1 MLKLVFLFCSIV
13 LSFVIYKL
21 AIFKTQ
27 KKRNY
32 LFVINII
39 FILSI
44 ILFII
49 LFFLSSNSNID
60 KKYNSPRY
68 DGEKIIPGIFGE
80 NKK

>member
-1 MLKLVFLFCSIV
+1 MLKFIFFFCSIV
-13 LSFVIYKL
+13 LSFFIYKIV
-21 AIFKTQ
+21 IFKT

-49 LFFLSSNSNID
+49 LFYLLSNNNID
-60 KKYNSPRY
+60 SQYNSPIY
-68 DGEKIIPGIFGE
+68 NGEEIIPGFFND

>member
-49 LFFLSSNSNID
+49 LFFLNSNSNID

-68 DGEKIIPGIFGE
+68 DGEKIIPGFFGE

>member
-1 MLKLVFLFCSIV
+1 MLKIVFFFCSIV
-13 LSFVIYKL
+13 LSFFIYKIV
-21 AIFKTQ
+21 IFKTK

-49 LFFLSSNSNID
+49 LFYLLSNSNID
-60 KKYNSPRY
+60 SQYNSPMY
-68 DGEKIIPGIFGE
+68 NGEKIIPGFFSNNE
-80 NKK
+80 K

>member
-49 LFFLSSNSNID
+49 LFFLNSNINID
-60 KKYNSPRY
+60 KQYNSPKY
-68 DGEKIIPGIFGE
+68 DGEKIVPGFFGE